1 MNKRIETHVN
11 ALFANTGSES
21 HILDIREEL
30 LANLNE
36 KYDDLVS
43 SGKSENEAYALV
55 ISGIGD
61 IDSLLKDIGQA
72 PQYQPLEV
80 EKNSQKRSV
89 FISVGVALYILS
101 IIPIILFNQIGSPAI
116 GVMFLILLCAI
127 ASGFVAYGNSISK
140 SRYSKANN
148 TFVEEYKEKVS
159 ISNERSKLIGALS
172 SSLWSLAVVLF
183 FLISFLTS
191 WWHISWLIFLVG
203 ACVQLLILYAFAD
216 EAKRK
221 YLWHGILWVV
231 AVIAYFII
239 SFGFNAWIWSWTLFL
254 MAVAVEQIVR
264 LTIIWRSTNNTLS

>member
-11 ALFANTGSES
+11 ALFANKVEES
-21 HILDIREEL
+21 HIVDIKEEL
-30 LANLNE
+30 LANLYE

-43 SGKSENEAYALV
+43 SGKSENEAYALI

-89 FISVGVALYILS
+89 FISVGVAFYILS

-116 GVMFLILLCAI
+116 GVMFLILLCAV

-172 SSLWSLAVVLF
+172 SSLWSLVIVLF

-203 ACVQLLILYAFAD
+203 ACVQLLIIYAFAN
-216 EAKRK
+216 ETKRK

-239 SFGFNAWIWSWTLFL
+239 SFGFSAWVWSWTLFL